1 MSDILLI
8 TPESEK
14 DERVSWDK
22 IRTQLKEIGGEL
34 EDAFGAS
41 SIAFGGPAPIALDS
55 VAIELGVTASGEVG
69 IILSKAKVEVGT
81 RITLTFT
88 RPKS

>member
-1 MSDILLI
+1 MSDVLLM
-8 TPESEK
+8 TPQSEK
-14 DERVSWDK
+14 DERVSWASV
-22 IRTQLKEIGGEL
+22 RTQLKEIGGEL
-34 EDAFGAS
+34 EDVFGAS
-41 SIAFGGPAPIALDS
+41 SGAWGGSAPIALDS

-69 IILSKAKVEVGT
+69 IIVSKAKVEVGT